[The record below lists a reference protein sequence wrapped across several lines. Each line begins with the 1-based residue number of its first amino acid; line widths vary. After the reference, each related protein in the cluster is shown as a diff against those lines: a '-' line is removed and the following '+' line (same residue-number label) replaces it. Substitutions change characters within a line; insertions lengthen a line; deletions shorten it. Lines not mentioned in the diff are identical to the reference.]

1 MKKLL
6 ALLLLLPFMA
16 NGEENIVQC
25 TESREFESVEQYHEA
40 CMDIAGVQSF
50 PSCIDSALK
59 NDLTE
64 EEAGNFC
71 NDFYRGYDL
80 AQFINDRPTDFFDIM
95 AKPESGALRSFGCS
109 VTKDE
114 DGENE
119 YNSHVM
125 IMSDDNEILGSSEA
139 ALKAMVHIYD
149 EKNYA
154 EVIYGNTIYPITENR
169 FFTNILN
176 SRLDNIVAGFVDE
189 DIEEPKGGTD
199 RGPIGGGWI
208 IDGNENQLIII
219 SGQYD
224 TKFHSNCK
232 WQEDFVDEEDVQ
244 EG

>member
-40 CMDIAGVQSF
+40 CMEIAGVQSF

-208 IDGNENQLIII
+208 IDGNENQLIIFDRL
-219 SGQYD
+219 SSV
-224 TKFHSNCK
+224 FFLHL
-232 WQEDFVDEEDVQ
+232 
-244 EG
+244 

>member
-6 ALLLLLPFMA
+6 ALLLLFPFMA

-232 WQEDFVDEEDVQ
+232 WQEDFVDDEDVQ

>member
-1 MKKLL
+1 
-6 ALLLLLPFMA
+6 MA

-50 PSCIDSALK
+50 PSCIDSAMK
-59 NDLTE
+59 NDLTG

-176 SRLDNIVAGFVDE
+176 SQLDNIVAGFVDE